1 MTRYALIIGLSEYQN
16 FTALPKTTTDAETIA
31 CILEQYG
38 DFRVERL
45 PKKANVQKD
54 GYVMKAGS
62 VSEEQFWDA
71 LQTFR
76 ERAKQQ
82 EALIYFTGHGFTLAR
97 FSRKQKGYLATSDCR
112 VQLQESTIVRQNNGI
127 ELEELAEYLQEGEFS
142 SLVMMLDCCHSGSL
156 LAERSAKNS
165 LKLLE
170 KRDTF
175 IIAACREFETAKAVK
190 SEEHS
195 VFSGAVIGGLGR
207 ENADRD
213 RKITCN
219 RLFDFIRRE
228 IGGRLQEPVYQ
239 GSGGGIVL
247 VNYTREEQKNVS
259 DRFAEE
265 IIDLEQKIREAI
277 LNLRRQRRQ
286 IVIES
291 TNLTK
296 SIRWLEKLRQSYNE
310 ALAKITG
317 NIGQWMQAERTTIYF
332 MNEDKDQLWSIFAQH
347 HEITTESEEKSLEIT
362 VRVGRGIAGEVAE
375 SAVSKIIPYPAYDHK
390 NSEEIRK
397 QDRRNN
403 FKTYTLLTIPV
414 INESEEVFAVIQ
426 FVNKLR
432 SNSNDPSID
441 RHEQNFEKYSAIGFT
456 RSDLRKFIKLLS
468 TSSIQQMLEGLQDYY
483 NLAVQLKGSIKS
495 TQAAEALSS
504 SSQDLTEALQ
514 QVMDAAK
521 ILMNADRSTLW
532 LLDRTGQKLWTEI
545 PAKTGKLKYRELSI
559 RKKSFAGQIVKSSR
573 HGNYSP
579 LNIPLDVHEHP
590 DADMAKQF
598 DRLNNYRTCSLLCMP
613 VSIYDE
619 KSPHKKR
626 LIGVTQLVNKTREG
640 FPPYQ
645 PIFSDEVPECFE
657 ISFGQEDIRRMAAFN
672 AQAAMV
678 IQNAREFSE
687 SERNKILY
695 STLDNAAIVAQHGLG
710 AEKVMLYLNDRD
722 RDRFWTLVEEK
733 NHEMQNYKCLL
744 GGETIEKVA
753 RSQQPEYIADPKLRA
768 KRLYDRSRVIFPLIN
783 RKKELLAIIEARG
796 KLIRD
801 RGKHRGFERTDIEK
815 FLYEYSETV
824 LSFLNSCLS
833 YYEIVEMQQR
843 AALLKKA
850 QSEVLNA
857 KRTDS
862 MERVMAAARNLINAD
877 RCTLWRFDPGDRIL
891 IAEGYVGGQ
900 GLISFSLKV
909 PLGKGYVGKAAEDAL
924 ENEEGELKVL
934 KVDFDLYGDR
944 PRCEEAVKADRQY
957 LYRTCSL
964 LCLPI
969 FNKENELMGVLQ
981 LVNKRREGDFLE
993 PSFQEYSEVAPECF
1007 RMSFSDRDVR
1017 QLEEFNRI
1025 VGTLIYEDIIFEE
1038 IRQKTEEFRQDII
1051 G

>member
-1 MTRYALIIGLSEYQN
+1 MTRYALIIGIPEYQN
-16 FTALPKTTTDAETIA
+16 FAPLPKTAADAETIA
-31 CILEQYG
+31 GILERYG
-38 DFRVERL
+38 DFCVERL
-45 PKKANVQKD
+45 PKKVNPQRD
-54 GYVMKAGS
+54 DYSLKAGM
-62 VSEEQFWDA
+62 VTEEQFWDE

-76 ERAKQQ
+76 ERAKQKD
-82 EALIYFTGHGFTLAR
+82 ALIYFTGHGFTLAG
-97 FSRKQKGYLATSDCR
+97 FSRKQKSYLATSDCR
-112 VQLQESTIVRQNNGI
+112 IKVQENKIVRQSNAI
-127 ELEELAEYLQEGEFS
+127 ELEEFADYLQEGEFS
-142 SLVMMLDCCHSGSL
+142 SLVILLDCCHRDSL
-156 LAERSAKNS
+156 LEERSAKTS
-165 LKLLE
+165 LVRLDKH
-170 KRDTF
+170 DSF
-175 IIAACREFETAKAVK
+175 IMAACRELAKEKALK
-190 SEEHS
+190 SDEHS
-195 VFSGAVIGGLGR
+195 IFSSAIVRGLSR
-207 ENADRD
+207 ENADENQR
-213 RKITCN
+213 ITCN
-219 RLFDFIRRE
+219 RLLDFVRQE
-228 IGGRLQEPVYQ
+228 IGEKLQELIYQ
-239 GSGGGIVL
+239 GSDGEIVL
-247 VNYTREEQKNVS
+247 VKYEREEHQNVN

-265 IIDLEQKIREAI
+265 IFSLEQKIREAI
-277 LNLRRQRRQ
+277 LNLRQQRRQ
-286 IVIES
+286 IAIES

-296 SIRWLEKLRQSYNE
+296 SILWLEKLRQSYNE
-310 ALAKITG
+310 ALGKITS
-317 NIGQWMQAERTTIYF
+317 NIGEWMQAERTTIYF
-332 MNEDKDQLWSIFAQH
+332 MNEDKDQLWSIFAQQ
-347 HEITTESEEKSLEIT
+347 HEEARKSGEKSLEIT

-375 SAVSKIIPYPAYDHK
+375 SGKAKIISYPAYDHK

-403 FKTYTLLTIPV
+403 FKTHTLLTIPV
-414 INESEEVFAVIQ
+414 INELKEVFAVVQ

-432 SNSNDPSID
+432 SNSKDPPID
-441 RHEQNFEKYSAIGFT
+441 RDEKNFEKYSSIGFT
-456 RSDLRKFIKLLS
+456 RSDRIKFVRLLY

-514 QVMDAAK
+514 QVMEAAK
-521 ILMNADRSTLW
+521 RLMNADRSTLW

-545 PAKTGKLKYRELSI
+545 PSKTGKLKYRELSI
-559 RKKSFAGQIVKSSR
+559 RKKSFAGQIVKNAR
-573 HGNYSP
+573 HGDYSP

-640 FPPYQ
+640 FSHYQ
-645 PIFSDEVPECFE
+645 PAFSHDVPECFE
-657 ISFGQEDIRRMAAFN
+657 ISFGQEDIRRMVAFN
-672 AQAAMV
+672 AQAALV

-710 AEKVMLYLNDRD
+710 AEKVTLYLHDRE
-722 RDRFWTLVEEK
+722 RDYFWTLVAEQS
-733 NHEMQNYKCLL
+733 NEMQNYKRQL
-744 GGETIEKVA
+744 GGEIIEKVA

-768 KRLYDRSRVIFPLIN
+768 KRLYDRSRVIFPLTD
-783 RKKELLAIIEARG
+783 RKQEFLAVIEARG

-801 RGKHRGFERTDIEK
+801 RGKHRGFDRTDIEK

-824 LSFLNSCLS
+824 LSFLKSGFS
-833 YYEIVEMQQR
+833 YYVIVVMHQR
-843 AALLKKA
+843 AARLKRA
-850 QSEVLNA
+850 QSKVLNA
-857 KRTDS
+857 KRIDS
-862 MERVMAAARNLINAD
+862 MERVMSAARTLVNAD

-891 IAEGYVGGQ
+891 IAEGYVGNQ

-924 ENEEGELKVL
+924 ENDEGESKVL

-944 PRCEEAVKADRQY
+944 PRCEEAIKADRQY
-957 LYRTCSL
+957 FYRTCSL

-969 FNKENELMGVLQ
+969 FNKENDLMGILQ
-981 LVNKRREGDFLE
+981 LVNKRREGDFPE
-993 PSFQEYSEVAPECF
+993 PIFLEYSEDAPECF

-1038 IRQKTEEFRQDII
+1038 IRQKTEEFRQDIV
-1051 G
+1051 

>member
-1 MTRYALIIGLSEYQN
+1 MTRYALIIGIPEYQN
-16 FTALPKTTTDAETIA
+16 FAALPKTTTDAEKIA

-45 PKKANVQKD
+45 PKKANAQKD
-54 GYVMKAGS
+54 GYTMKAGG
-62 VSEEQFWDA
+62 VNEEQFWDA

-76 ERAKQQ
+76 ERAKQK
-82 EALIYFTGHGFTLAR
+82 EALIYFTGHGFTVAR

-112 VQLQESTIVRQNNGI
+112 VKFQENTIVRQNNGI

-142 SLVMMLDCCHSGSL
+142 SLVMILDCCHSGSL

-165 LKLLE
+165 LKLLG
-170 KRDTF
+170 KRDSF

-190 SEEHS
+190 SEENS
-195 VFSGAVIGGLGR
+195 VFSGAVIRGLAR

-228 IGGRLQEPVYQ
+228 LGGKLQEPVYQ

-247 VNYTREEQKNVS
+247 VNYAREENKNSS

-277 LNLRRQRRQ
+277 LDLRRQRRQ

-310 ALAKITG
+310 ALAKITS

-347 HEITTESEEKSLEIT
+347 DEDTNESAEKSLEIT

-375 SAVSKIIPYPAYDHK
+375 SGESKIISYPAYDHK

-403 FKTYTLLTIPV
+403 FKTHTLLTIPV
-414 INESEEVFAVIQ
+414 INESEEVFAVVQ

-432 SNSNDPSID
+432 KNSSDPPID
-441 RHEQNFEKYSAIGFT
+441 RQEKNFEKYSAIGFI
-456 RSDLRKFIKLLS
+456 RSDLRKFVKLLS

-521 ILMNADRSTLW
+521 TLMNADRSTLW

-545 PAKTGKLKYRELSI
+545 PSKTGKLKYRELSI
-559 RKKSFAGQIVKSSR
+559 RKKSFAGQIVKNAR
-573 HGNYSP
+573 HGHYNP

-619 KSPHKKR
+619 KSPYKKR

-645 PIFSDEVPECFE
+645 PTFSDEVPECFE
-657 ISFGQEDIRRMAAFN
+657 ISFGQEDMRRMAAFN

-695 STLDNAAIVAQHGLG
+695 FILNSASMVSQRGLD
-710 AEKVMLYLNDRD
+710 AENVTIYLHDLERD
-722 RDRFWTLVEEK
+722 NFWTLVSEK
-733 NHEMQNYKCLL
+733 KDEVQNCKRQL
-744 GGETIEKVA
+744 GGEMIEKVA
-753 RSQQPEYIADPKLRA
+753 RSQQPEYIADPKFRA
-768 KRLYDRSRVIFPLIN
+768 KRPFDRSQVIFPLTN
-783 RKKELLAIIEARG
+783 RKHKILAIIEAKG
-796 KLIRD
+796 KMIHE
-801 RGKHRGFERTDIEK
+801 GSKNRGFDRTDIEK

-833 YYEIVEMQQR
+833 YCEVVEMQQR

-862 MERVMAAARNLINAD
+862 MERVMAAARNLVNAD
-877 RCTLWRFDPGDRIL
+877 RCTLWRFDPRDRAL
-891 IAEGYVGGQ
+891 IAEGYVGRT

-909 PLGKGYVGKAAEDAL
+909 PLDKGYVGKAAVEAL
-924 ENEEGELKVL
+924 ENEGGESKVL
-934 KVDFDLYGDR
+934 KVDFDLYDDR
-944 PRCEEAVKADRQY
+944 PRCEEAVKADKQY

-969 FNKENELMGVLQ
+969 FNKEDDLMGVLQ
-981 LVNKRREGDFLE
+981 LVNKRREGVFPE
-993 PSFQEYSEVAPECF
+993 PNFQEYSEVAPECF

-1051 G
+1051 